1 MKQKPLPLLYFFFLI
16 FLRSMNGMAQA
27 VNTQDSLALV
37 DLYNNTNGPGWANK
51 TNWLSLASVSRWYGV
66 TTVNGRVTQLSLTG
80 NGMTGTLPGSIASL
94 PLNLLNLRF
103 NQLSGNIPSALGA
116 MPTLSILQ
124 LNNNAFTGP
133 IPVTLAGNK
142 SLNALD
148 LSVNQLTGSIPAF
161 NGLPFLA
168 TLDLANNQFSGS
180 LPILANLPSLDL
192 LDVENNQL
200 SGAIPVSYVDLPQFA
215 VFWADHNQLS
225 GAFPESFC
233 YHHFFSILLND
244 NRLTGQ
250 LPDSIIKL
258 SGLFGL
264 NLSNNQ
270 FNFAGIAKLKPIQN
284 CIYSPQLDLPL
295 QRFGDTLFVSAGGAA
310 MKETFRLYKDGAL
323 LSTRILDSAFKI
335 GVMGKYNIVATD
347 ADVPELTLHS
357 DTLNIGLVLPVSTC
371 SASQAVG
378 ENAVDVVSG
387 ILKLVTLNGLSGGV
401 TVLETIDP
409 VVSTFNG
416 RPFVQRHY
424 DITPASNAGTA
435 QATVTLYF
443 SQADFDAFNRF
454 VEASG
459 VSTPLL
465 PTGGVDN
472 GNIRIN
478 QFHGSFIGSAAPG
491 NYTGATVLITPVVS
505 WDAADDWWVV
515 SFPVSGFGG
524 FYMSTGVVPLALTP
538 FQFTGDIAGKAV
550 VLQWKTTGDV
560 NTKQY
565 TIERSSD
572 GKSFNAIG
580 SVSAQGLPGE
590 NDYVYMD
597 GKPLAGNNF
606 YRLKIALRDGA
617 FAYGAVVVIRES
629 AVAETYLVYPNPVHG
644 MVSVL
649 FHSAGE
655 GKYSIQVVDGLGR
668 ILQVL
673 NGVSAAGVNK
683 VEIDMG
689 AYTAGT
695 YTLVISDA
703 VMVRRS
709 LRVTKE

>member
-1 MKQKPLPLLYFFFLI
+1 M
-16 FLRSMNGMAQA
+16 SGAAQA

-37 DLYNNTNGPGWANK
+37 DLYNNTNGPGWVNQA
-51 TNWLSLASVSRWYGV
+51 NWLSSASVSNWYGV
-66 TTVNGRVTQLSLTG
+66 TTVNGRVTQLNLTG
-80 NGMTGTLPGSIASL
+80 NGLTGALPGSITSL

-103 NQLSGNIPSALGA
+103 NQLSGKIPAALGA
-116 MPTLSILQ
+116 MPALSILQ
-124 LNNNAFTGP
+124 LNNNEFTGP

-142 SLNALD
+142 LLNVLD

-161 NGLPFLA
+161 NGLPVLA
-168 TLDLANNQFSGS
+168 TLDLANNQLSGP
-180 LPILANLPSLDL
+180 LPTLGNLPSLDL

-200 SGAIPVSYVDLPQFA
+200 SGTIPVSYVDLPQFV

-225 GAFPESFC
+225 GGFPEAFC
-233 YHHFFSILLND
+233 YHHFLSILLND

-270 FNFAGIAKLKPIQN
+270 FNFAGIANLKPMQN
-284 CIYSPQLDLPL
+284 CIYSPQLDIPL
-295 QRFGDTLFVSAGGAA
+295 ERFGDTLYVSAGGAA
-310 MKETFRLYKDGAL
+310 TKETFRLYKDGVL
-323 LSTRILDSAFKI
+323 LSTRIRDSAFKV
-335 GVMGKYNIVATD
+335 GVMGKYNIVSTD
-347 ADVPELTLHS
+347 ADVPQLTLYS

-371 SASQAVG
+371 NASQAVG
-378 ENAVDVVSG
+378 DNVKDVVSG

-401 TVLETIDP
+401 AVLETIDP

-416 RPFVQRHY
+416 QPFVQRHY

-454 VEASG
+454 VEANG
-459 VSTPLL
+459 VGTPLL
-465 PTGGVDN
+465 PSGGVDN

-478 QFHGSFIGSAAPG
+478 QFHGNFTGSAAPG
-491 NYTGATVLITPVVS
+491 NYTGATVLITPMVS
-505 WDAADDWWVV
+505 WDAADGWWVV
-515 SFPVSGFGG
+515 TFPVSGFSG
-524 FYMSTGVVPLALTP
+524 FYLSTGVVPLALTP
-538 FQFTGDIAGKAV
+538 FQFTGDLEGKAV
-550 VLQWKTTGDV
+550 ALRWKTTDDV
-560 NTKQY
+560 NTNQY
-565 TIERSSD
+565 TIERSGD
-572 GKSFNAIG
+572 GTNFSAIG
-580 SVSAQGLPGE
+580 SVSAQGLVGE

-597 GKPLAGNNF
+597 TKPLTGNNF
-606 YRLKIALRDGA
+606 YRLRIAVRDGA
-617 FAYGAVVVIRES
+617 FEYSAVVVVQHS
-629 AVAETYLVYPNPVHG
+629 GAAGAYLVYPNPVRG

-649 FHSAGE
+649 FNSAGA

-668 ILQVL
+668 TLQVW
-673 NGVSAAGVNK
+673 NGVSAVGVNK

-689 AYTAGT
+689 GYAAGD
-695 YTLVISDA
+695 YTLVISGP
-703 VMVRRS
+703 VMGRQS